1 MPSVPRHYSA
11 LTSLPRRHGL
21 PTPSPPVVRPI
32 DRPFA
37 FEANLHGPPLPV
49 GSSTAHLHPNRHIRL
64 AHPEIH
70 AEPRSHHVPALG
82 LGGALI
88 SLNGAQADARLQHRL
103 ERDAQMR
110 NHTAAAAAGSGFF
123 GRAFHRVFSFL
134 RDNESE
140 DMHVQDLLTDDL
152 FDQPARAFAVREVLL
167 HHPTR
172 QMEYNSEF
180 THPGK
185 PESGYVFDFAPPEPS
200 SVEHKPTPI
209 VIDLSD
215 DETPGAGPSTKPPD
229 SPSPKPSTLLVCAR
243 CLDPLVL
250 GGGLVGEERH
260 KRKVWAL
267 RCGHLI
273 DGQCLDVVGAPK
285 EDVDVADQ
293 ETEAEREDAVIP
305 GQRTDHRWKGKARA
319 VEGPVTALPDDNPIR
334 SRLRSRGSVPGPFP
348 SVPSPAPPH
357 VERSSPASLL
367 GKRKRPSKTRV
378 EPYEWRCPVTSCGHI
393 HVSVKVDGA
402 WVPEPARKPSSGKGK
417 GKGRWIPETD
427 ATVTGRGAIAIFV

>member
-1 MPSVPRHYSA
+1 
-11 LTSLPRRHGL
+11 LTSLPRRRGV
-21 PTPSPPVVRPI
+21 PTPSPPVRPI

-37 FEANLHGPPLPV
+37 FEANLQGPPLPV
-49 GSSTAHLHPNRHIRL
+49 GSSTAHLHPNRHRRS
-64 AHPEIH
+64 AHPETH

-88 SLNGAQADARLQHRL
+88 SLNRAQADARLQHRL
-103 ERDAQMR
+103 ERDAQTR
-110 NHTAAAAAGSGFF
+110 NHAAVLAAAAAGPGFF

-140 DMHVQDLLTDDL
+140 DIHVQDLLAEDL
-152 FDQPARAFAVREVLL
+152 GLGFDHPARAFAAREALL

-185 PESGYVFDFAPPEPS
+185 PESGFVFDFAPPEP
-200 SVEHKPTPI
+200 VEHKSPPI

-215 DETPGAGPSTKPPD
+215 DETPDAGPSTNKLPD
-229 SPSPKPSTLLVCAR
+229 PPSPKPSTLLVCAR

-250 GGGLVGEERH
+250 GAGLLGEERH
-260 KRKVWAL
+260 KKKVWAL

-273 DGQCLDVVGAPK
+273 DGQCLVVIGAPK
-285 EDVDVADQ
+285 EDIDIADQ
-293 ETEAEREDAVIP
+293 ETEVELEDAYIP
-305 GQRTDHRWKGKARA
+305 SSRTDHRWKGKARA
-319 VEGPVTALPDDNPIR
+319 VEGPGTIPPDDNPIR
-334 SRLRSRGSVPGPFP
+334 SRLRSKGSVPGP
-348 SVPSPAPPH
+348 VLSPAPPH
-357 VERSSPASLL
+357 VEPSSPASLL

-378 EPYEWRCPVTSCGHI
+378 EPYEWCCPVTSCGHM

-402 WVPEPARKPSSGKGK
+402 WVPEPARKSSNGKGK

-427 ATVTGRGAIAIFV
+427 AAMTGRGAIAIFV